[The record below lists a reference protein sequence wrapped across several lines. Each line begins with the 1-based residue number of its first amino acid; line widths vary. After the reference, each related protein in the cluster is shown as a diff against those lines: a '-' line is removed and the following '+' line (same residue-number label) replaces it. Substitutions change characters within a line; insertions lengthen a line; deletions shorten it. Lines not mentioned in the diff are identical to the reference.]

1 MKRFVLVTPVEDC
14 VLLLSFAVVLSSVMA
29 QDTTAERS
37 LDSEAP
43 APGEKVTVTT
53 TDLDE
58 LAKLNF
64 TNEFDSAF
72 ASAELIPVTV
82 DGLEHR
88 LRQRR

>member
-1 MKRFVLVTPVEDC
+1 
-14 VLLLSFAVVLSSVMA
+14 MA

-37 LDSEAP
+37 LDSEVP
-43 APGEKVTVTT
+43 APGENVTVTTT

-88 LRQRR
+88 LGRRR